1 MHKGDFVEIDFM
13 GKIALTGEVF
23 DLTSEEDA
31 KKEGIHNPKHRY
43 KPSLVIIG
51 SNMAVP
57 GVEKKLESMEV
68 GEEKEFTLSPDE
80 AFGQR
85 NPKLIRIVPLSRF
98 TKEKINPVP
107 GMFVDI
113 DGMQTKVLSVAGGRV
128 RVDFNHPLAGK
139 SLNYKV
145 RIIRQITAA
154 LEKVRSLLEYYGI
167 KCEPRLDGDTLILE
181 SEKPMNEYLKKFA
194 GESVMKH
201 IPEIKNVVFSEKET
215 AKNEVDK
222 SQPPATGDKAAPD
235 KHEHKKHEQEK
246 A

>member
-1 MHKGDFVEIDFM
+1 MKKGDFVEIDFV
-13 GKIALTGEVF
+13 GKIVLTGEVF

-31 KKEGIHNPKHRY
+31 KKEGIHNPRHKY

-51 SNMAVP
+51 SNMAVT
-57 GVEKKLESMEV
+57 GMEKKLEGMET
-68 GEEKEFTLSPDE
+68 GQEKEFTLGPDE

-139 SLNYKV
+139 SLSYKV
-145 RIIRQITAA
+145 RIVGQITDA
-154 LEKVRSLLEYYGI
+154 LEKARSLLEYYGI

-181 SEKPMNEYLKKFA
+181 SEKPMNEFLKKFA

-201 IPEIKNVVFSEKET
+201 IPEIKNVVFSDKE
-215 AKNEVDK
+215 
-222 SQPPATGDKAAPD
+222 AAPD
-235 KHEHKKHEQEK
+235 KHEHKKPEQEK